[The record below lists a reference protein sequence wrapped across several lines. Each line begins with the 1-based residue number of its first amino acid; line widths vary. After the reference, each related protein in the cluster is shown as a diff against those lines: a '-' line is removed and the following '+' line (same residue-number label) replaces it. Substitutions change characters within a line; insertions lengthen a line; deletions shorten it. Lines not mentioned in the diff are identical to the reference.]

1 MENNAE
7 LVRLEQFVDS
17 LLEKYKQL
25 KQSYIALEA
34 TLAQRDLECEK
45 LKETV
50 EELRSER
57 TVVGD
62 RVAGLLDKIEQWEV
76 GLDAETEG
84 EISGEDDLGGVQGNL
99 FSNKTETVEQ

>member
-17 LLEKYKQL
+17 LLAKYKQL
-25 KQSYIALEA
+25 KQSYVTLEA
-34 TLAQRDLECEK
+34 TLGQRDLECEK

-76 GLDAETEG
+76 GLEADTEG
-84 EISGEDDLGGVQGNL
+84 ESAEEDDMGGVQGTL
-99 FSNKTETVEQ
+99 FSDKTETVEQ

>member
-25 KQSYIALEA
+25 KQSCVTLEA
-34 TLAQRDLECEK
+34 TLEQRDLECEK
-45 LKETV
+45 LKETI

-57 TVVGD
+57 SIVGD
-62 RVAGLLDKIEQWEV
+62 RVAGLIGRIEQWEV
-76 GLDAETEG
+76 EQEVVGEAETAG
-84 EISGEDDLGGVQGNL
+84 DDELAGVQRTL
-99 FSNKTETVEQ
+99 FKGKTEAVKQ